1 MPVVGWTLSAAE
13 QSELWRRWKAG
24 EPVKAISEGLGRPYH
39 LLYHLIRIRGGVT
52 PAVPRRSRR
61 ALSLPDREEISRG
74 LSAQRSIRQI
84 ARRIGKA
91 ASSVSR
97 EIRRNGGAS
106 KYRATQAEAA
116 FWRRARRP
124 KPCLLARHP
133 RLRREVI
140 RGLQRCWS
148 PQQIAKRLTEE
159 FSDDQT
165 MRVSHETIYRSLFIQ
180 SRGVLKKQLQA
191 HLRRQRS
198 ARRPRNA
205 STQVSPQARL
215 AIEGLS
221 IRERPAEAE
230 DRAVPG
236 HWEGD
241 LICGKY
247 NSYIATLVERHSRFV
262 MLVKVANKD
271 TLTVTA
277 ALAKKMRKLPAELRQ
292 SLTWDRGTELTAHK
306 QFTLASDM
314 KVYFC
319 DPQSPWQRGSNEN
332 TNGLLRQYFPKG
344 TDLSVHSQARLNF
357 VANELNQR
365 PRETLRFRTPAEKLA
380 EAVASTG

>member
-1 MPVVGWTLSAAE
+1 MAVVGWTLTAAE
-13 QSELWRRWKAG
+13 QGELWRRWKAG
-24 EPVKAISEGLGRPYH
+24 EPVRSISRALGRPYH

-52 PAVPRRSRR
+52 PVAPRRSSR

-84 ARRIGKA
+84 ANRIGKA

-97 EIRRNGGAS
+97 EIRRNGGA
-106 KYRATQAEAA
+106 KQYRATQGEAA

-124 KPCLLARHP
+124 KLCLLAQHP

-140 RGLQRCWS
+140 RGLRRCWS

-159 FSDDQT
+159 FPDDQT

-180 SRGVLKKQLQA
+180 SRGVLKKQLLG
-191 HLRRQRS
+191 HLRRHQTS
-198 ARRPRNA
+198 RRTRKV
-205 STQVSPQARL
+205 QVPAQARL
-215 AIEGLS
+215 AIQGLS
-221 IRERPAEAE
+221 IRDRPAEAE

-241 LICGKY
+241 LICGKH

-277 ALAKKMRKLPAELRQ
+277 ALAKKMRKLPAELRR

-344 TDLSVHSQARLNF
+344 SDLAVHSQARLNF
-357 VANELNQR
+357 IANELNQR

-380 EAVASTG
+380 AFVASTG